1 MGKKNRDKNR
11 SKHPVPSAVQKPTIT
26 QAPSQDTITLEKTA
40 IEHGL
45 SVPDANNV
53 DLPNESQVELRKK
66 LQALIEAYNAGKD
79 RVEKKEFAL
88 LEYEETIKSDRDKLD
103 DSIRQC
109 EETRAA
115 LDKEHLELDTL
126 RNDLNLR
133 ETEIIKREA
142 DADAGFLERNEKSLE
157 RLKEVHHDILAK
169 SEERDKAGLEKF
181 KVEQEAFLNSLK
193 SRENEIIETENA
205 LQEKCLELERKLRD
219 AKWAEDDANDLKAHL
234 EEHLHCRVLKAVEEK
249 DHEIAVA
256 LETTVSLRER
266 NTELERT
273 LISRDEA
280 IKVLGNMSPEAVKR
294 QMDKLN
300 DRIKELQEDLA
311 NRPTQSEAEE
321 LTNLRSLKSSLENDR
336 ATLLDEKGRLES
348 RLGRLQIEVDA
359 MEILRDRNK
368 ALLEN
373 QRLLEAAVDD
383 LRKDI
388 DERLDK
394 HRDQPIYPEML
405 SMDADHELN
414 EQPTHLYPGSEGIN
428 LAEFSDDLR
437 HRIGS
442 IFNGNGGPELYYSP
456 EDIRAFLG
464 GLAMSKLHILQGI
477 SGIGKSSLPRAF
489 AEAVGGF
496 CETISVQAGWRDK
509 NDLFGY
515 YNAFENRYYESNF
528 VQAMYRAQSPK
539 WQHRFAIILLDE
551 MNLSHPEQYGADILD
566 VLERS
571 DEREK
576 HFELLTFSQKGQ
588 MPKKLKRGRYLQFSK
603 NVWIVGTANHE
614 ETTKDF
620 APKTYDRSMILE
632 LPNEPKPFVLKKLH
646 PRQPIA
652 YTAIIEAF
660 EEAAVNYSSEANKA
674 IKWMDDK
681 LRDEFSERFNIGW
694 GGRLESQIRRFL
706 PVVLASGG
714 TMGEAID
721 HILASRVLRKIK
733 GKHDNDEADLEAVKT
748 ILETSWPDKHSAPSS
763 SLKLINKEL
772 KHFRG

>member
-1 MGKKNRDKNR
+1 MGKKNRDKYR
-11 SKHPVPSAVQKPTIT
+11 PQFPTSSATQKTATPI
-26 QAPSQDTITLEKTA
+26 APSQDTNALEKTA
-40 IEHGL
+40 IEQGL
-45 SVPDANNV
+45 TVPDANNV
-53 DLPNESQVELRKK
+53 ALPNESQAELRKK

-79 RVEKKEFAL
+79 SIDKKEFAL
-88 LEYEETIKSDRDKLD
+88 LEAEETIKSDREKLD
-103 DSIRQC
+103 DAIRQC

-115 LDKEHLELDTL
+115 LENDRLEINKL

-133 ETEIIKREA
+133 ETEIVKREA
-142 DADAGFLERNEKSLE
+142 DADAAFLERNEMSLKQ
-157 RLKEVHHDILAK
+157 LKATHLEILAQA
-169 SEERDKAGLEKF
+169 EEREKTGWIKF
-181 KVEQEAFLNSLK
+181 KEEQEEFIKTLK
-193 SRENEIIETENA
+193 ARENKIIEDETA
-205 LQEKCLELERKLRD
+205 LREKNIELERATRE
-219 AKWAEDDANDLKAHL
+219 ANWAEEDANEMKSHI
-234 EEHLHCRVLKAVEEK
+234 EEHIQERVKKLVEEK
-249 DHEIAVA
+249 DHEIEVIQ
-256 LETTVSLRER
+256 EMTVSLRER
-266 NTELERT
+266 NAELERT

-300 DRIKELQEDLA
+300 DRIQELQEDLA

-321 LTNLRSLKSSLENDR
+321 LTSLRSLKSALENDR

-359 MEILRDRNK
+359 IEILRDRNK

-373 QRLLEAAVDD
+373 QRLLEAAIDD

-405 SMDADHELN
+405 SMDTDHELN
-414 EQPTHLYPGSEGIN
+414 EQLTHFYPGSDGID
-428 LAEFSDDLR
+428 LADFSDDLR

-442 IFNGNGGPELYYSP
+442 ISNGNGGPELYYSP

-464 GLAMSKLHILQGI
+464 GLAMSKLHLLQGI

-528 VQAMYRAQSPK
+528 VQAMYRAQSPR
-539 WQHRFAIILLDE
+539 WQHRFAIILMDE

-566 VLERS
+566 VLERT
-571 DEREK
+571 DERDR
-576 HFELLTFSQKGQ
+576 HFELLTFSPKGQ
-588 MPKKLKRGRYLQFSK
+588 SPKNLKRGRFLHFPK
-603 NVWIVGTANHE
+603 NVWIVGTANHD

-620 APKTYDRSMILE
+620 APKTYDRSMVLE
-632 LPNEPKPFVLKKLH
+632 LPNEPKSFTLKKVQ
-646 PRQPIA
+646 PRQPVA
-652 YTAIIEAF
+652 YIAIIEAF
-660 EEAAVNYSSEANKA
+660 EEAAGNYSSEANKA
-674 IKWMDDK
+674 IKWMEDK

-706 PVVLASGG
+706 PVILASGG

-748 ILETSWPDKHSAPSS
+748 ILETSWPDKHRAPSA

>member
-1 MGKKNRDKNR
+1 VR
-11 SKHPVPSAVQKPTIT
+11 
-26 QAPSQDTITLEKTA
+26 
-40 IEHGL
+40 
-45 SVPDANNV
+45 
-53 DLPNESQVELRKK
+53 
-66 LQALIEAYNAGKD
+66 
-79 RVEKKEFAL
+79 
-88 LEYEETIKSDRDKLD
+88 
-103 DSIRQC
+103 
-109 EETRAA
+109 
-115 LDKEHLELDTL
+115 
-126 RNDLNLR
+126 
-133 ETEIIKREA
+133 REA
-142 DADAGFLERNEKSLE
+142 DADSGFLERNEKSLE
-157 RLKEVHHDILAK
+157 KLKDVHHDILVK
-169 SEERDKAGLEKF
+169 SEERDKVGLHKF
-181 KVEQEAFLNSLK
+181 KVEQEAYLTDLK
-193 SRENEIIETENA
+193 VREKKIIDEETA
-205 LQEKCLELERKLRD
+205 LREKSLELDRKLRD
-219 AKWAEDDANDLKAHL
+219 AQWAEEDANEIKTHL
-234 EEHLHCRVLKAVEEK
+234 EEHIQDRVRKHVEEK
-249 DHEIAVA
+249 DHEIAVIN
-256 LETTVSLRER
+256 EKTTSLRER

-294 QMDKLN
+294 QMDYLN
-300 DRIKELQEDLA
+300 ARIKELQDDIA

-321 LTNLRSLKSSLENDR
+321 LPNLRSLRSTWENDR

-359 MEILRDRNK
+359 IEILRDRNK

-373 QRLLEAAVDD
+373 QRLLEAAIDD

-414 EQPTHLYPGSEGIN
+414 EPMSHLYPGSEGID
-428 LAEFSDDLR
+428 LSDFSEDLR

-442 IFNGNGGPELYYSP
+442 ILNGNGGPELYYSP
-456 EDIRAFLG
+456 QDVRAFLG
-464 GLAMSKLHILQGI
+464 GLAMSKLHLLQGI

-515 YNAFENRYYESNF
+515 FNAFENRFYESNF

-539 WQHRFAIILLDE
+539 WQHRLAIILLDE

-566 VLERS
+566 VLERT
-571 DEREK
+571 DERER
-576 HFELLTFSQKGQ
+576 HFELLSFTPKGQ
-588 MPKKLKRGRYLQFSK
+588 SPKRLKRGRYLQFPK
-603 NVWIVGTANHE
+603 NVWIVGTANHD

-620 APKTYDRSMILE
+620 APKTYDRSMVLE
-632 LPNEPKPFVLKKLH
+632 LPNEPKPFTLKKVP

-652 YTAIIEAF
+652 YTALVEAF
-660 EEAAVNYSSEANKA
+660 EEAAGTYSAEANKA
-674 IKWMDDK
+674 IKWMEDK

-714 TMGEAID
+714 TTGEAID
-721 HILASRVLRKIK
+721 HILSSRVLRKIK
-733 GKHDNDEADLEAVKT
+733 GKHDNDEADLEAIKS
-748 ILETSWPDKHSAPSS
+748 ILETTWPDKHCAPSA
-763 SLKLINKEL
+763 SLRLINKEL

>member
-1 MGKKNRDKNR
+1 MGKKNRDKYR
-11 SKHPVPSAVQKPTIT
+11 PQFPVPPVKQKTATP
-26 QAPSQDTITLEKTA
+26 QAPSQDTDALEKTA
-40 IEHGL
+40 TAQGL
-45 SVPDANNV
+45 AVPDANNV
-53 DLPNESQVELRKK
+53 ALPNESQAELRKK

-79 RVEKKEFAL
+79 SIEKKEFAL
-88 LEYEETIKSDRDKLD
+88 LEAEEIIKSDRDKLD
-103 DSIRQC
+103 GSVRQC
-109 EETRAA
+109 EKTRVA
-115 LDKEHLELDTL
+115 LDNERLELNKL

-133 ETEIIKREA
+133 ETEIVKREA

-157 RLKEVHHDILAK
+157 RLKDVHHDILAK
-169 SEERDKAGLEKF
+169 SEERDKTGLEKF
-181 KVEQEAFLNSLK
+181 KAEQEDFLNSLQ
-193 SRENEIIETENA
+193 SRENEIIEKENA
-205 LQEKCLELERKLRD
+205 LREKCLELERKLRE
-219 AKWAEDDANDLKAHL
+219 ALWAEEDANDLKSHL
-234 EEHLHCRVLKAVEEK
+234 EEHIQDRVRKTVEEK
-249 DHEIAVA
+249 DHEILVA
-256 LETTVSLRER
+256 LEKTASLRER
-266 NTELERT
+266 NAELERT

-300 DRIKELQEDLA
+300 YRIKELQEDLA

-321 LTNLRSLKSSLENDR
+321 LASLRSLKSALENDR

-359 MEILRDRNK
+359 IEILRDRNK

-373 QRLLEAAVDD
+373 QRLLEAAIDD

-414 EQPTHLYPGSEGIN
+414 EQLTHFYPGSEGID
-428 LAEFSDDLR
+428 LAAFSDDLR

-442 IFNGNGGPELYYSP
+442 ISNGNGPELYYSP

-464 GLAMSKLHILQGI
+464 GLAMSKLHLLQGI

-539 WQHRFAIILLDE
+539 WQHRFAIILMDE

-566 VLERS
+566 VLERTN
-571 DEREK
+571 ERDR
-576 HFELLTFSQKGQ
+576 HFELLTFSPKGQ
-588 MPKKLKRGRYLQFSK
+588 SPKNLKRGRYLHFPK
-603 NVWIVGTANHE
+603 NVWIVGTANHD

-620 APKTYDRSMILE
+620 APKTYDRSMVLE
-632 LPNEPKPFVLKKLH
+632 LPNEPKPFALKKVQ
-646 PRQPIA
+646 PRQPVA

-660 EEAAVNYSSEANKA
+660 EEAAGKYSSEANKA
-674 IKWMDDK
+674 IKWVEDK

-733 GKHDNDEADLEAVKT
+733 GKHDNDEADLEAVKS
-748 ILETSWPDKHSAPSS
+748 ILETSWPDKHCAPSA
-763 SLKLINKEL
+763 SLRLINKEL
-772 KHFRG
+772 KHLRG

>member
-1 MGKKNRDKNR
+1 MAKNKNKYR
-11 SKHPVPSAVQKPTIT
+11 PSIPAPPVHKPASP
-26 QAPSQDTITLEKTA
+26 QASSQDTNTLEKKAT
-40 IEHGL
+40 EQGL
-45 SVPDANNV
+45 NVPDTSNV
-53 DLPNESQVELRKK
+53 ALPNENQAELRKK
-66 LQALIEAYNAGKD
+66 LQALIGTYTVGIEEI
-79 RVEKKEFAL
+79 EKKKLAL
-88 LEYEETIKSDRDKLD
+88 LEAEEKISAEKNKLDDDIKQYEETRTCIDNDR
-103 DSIRQC
+103 
-109 EETRAA
+109 
-115 LDKEHLELDTL
+115 LELNKL

-133 ETEIIKREA
+133 ETEIVRREA
-142 DADAGFLERNEKSLE
+142 DADSGFLERNERSLE
-157 RLKEVHHDILAK
+157 KLKDVHHDILVK
-169 SEERDKAGLEKF
+169 SEERDKVGLQKF
-181 KVEQEAFLNSLK
+181 KVEQEAYLTDLK
-193 SRENEIIETENA
+193 AREKKIIDEETV
-205 LQEKCLELERKLRD
+205 LREKSLELDRKLRD
-219 AKWAEDDANDLKAHL
+219 AQWAEEDANEIKTHL
-234 EEHLHCRVLKAVEEK
+234 EEHIQARVRKHVEEK
-249 DHEIAVA
+249 DHEIAVIN
-256 LETTVSLRER
+256 EKTTSLRER

-294 QMDKLN
+294 QMDYLN
-300 DRIKELQEDLA
+300 ARIKELQDDIA

-321 LTNLRSLKSSLENDR
+321 LTNLRSLRSTWENDR

-359 MEILRDRNK
+359 IEILRDRNK

-373 QRLLEAAVDD
+373 QRLLEAAIDD

-414 EQPTHLYPGSEGIN
+414 EPMSHLYPGSEGID
-428 LAEFSDDLR
+428 LSDFSEDLR

-442 IFNGNGGPELYYSP
+442 ILNGNGGPELYYSP
-456 EDIRAFLG
+456 QDVRAFLG
-464 GLAMSKLHILQGI
+464 GLAMSKLHLLQGI

-515 YNAFENRYYESNF
+515 FNAFENRFYESNF

-539 WQHRFAIILLDE
+539 WQHRLAIILLDE

-566 VLERS
+566 VLERT
-571 DEREK
+571 DERER
-576 HFELLTFSQKGQ
+576 HFELLSFTPKGQ
-588 MPKKLKRGRYLQFSK
+588 SPKRLKRGRYLQFPK
-603 NVWIVGTANHE
+603 NVWIVGTANHD

-620 APKTYDRSMILE
+620 APKTYDRSMVLE
-632 LPNEPKPFVLKKLH
+632 LPNEPKPFTLKKVP

-652 YTAIIEAF
+652 YTALVEAF
-660 EEAAVNYSSEANKA
+660 EEAAGTYSAEANKA
-674 IKWMDDK
+674 IKWMEDK

-714 TMGEAID
+714 TTGEAID
-721 HILASRVLRKIK
+721 HILSSRVLRKIK
-733 GKHDNDEADLEAVKT
+733 GKHDNDEADLEAIKS
-748 ILETSWPDKHSAPSS
+748 ILETTWPDKHCAPSA
-763 SLKLINKEL
+763 SLRLINKEL

>member
-1 MGKKNRDKNR
+1 MAKNKNKYR
-11 SKHPVPSAVQKPTIT
+11 PSIPAPPVHKPASP
-26 QAPSQDTITLEKTA
+26 QASSQDTNTLEKKAT
-40 IEHGL
+40 EQGL
-45 SVPDANNV
+45 NVPDTSNIA
-53 DLPNESQVELRKK
+53 LPNENQAELRKK
-66 LQALIEAYNAGKD
+66 LQALIDAYTVGKEEID
-79 RVEKKEFAL
+79 KKELAL
-88 LEYEETIKSDRDKLD
+88 LEAEEKISIEKNKLD
-103 DSIRQC
+103 DDIKQY
-109 EETRAA
+109 EDTRTCI
-115 LDKEHLELDTL
+115 DNDRLELNKL

-133 ETEIIKREA
+133 ETEIVRREA
-142 DADAGFLERNEKSLE
+142 DADSGFLERNEKSLE
-157 RLKEVHHDILAK
+157 KLKDVHHDILVK
-169 SEERDKAGLEKF
+169 SEERDKVGLQKF
-181 KVEQEAFLNSLK
+181 KVEQEAYLTDLK
-193 SRENEIIETENA
+193 AREKKIIDEETV
-205 LQEKCLELERKLRD
+205 LREKSLELDRKLRD
-219 AKWAEDDANDLKAHL
+219 AQWAEEDANEINTHL
-234 EEHLHCRVLKAVEEK
+234 EEHIQARVRKHVEEK
-249 DHEIAVA
+249 DHEIAVIN
-256 LETTVSLRER
+256 EKTRGLRER

-294 QMDKLN
+294 QMDNLN
-300 DRIKELQEDLA
+300 ARIKELQDDIA

-321 LTNLRSLKSSLENDR
+321 LTNLRSLRSAWENDR

-359 MEILRDRNK
+359 IEILRDRNK

-373 QRLLEAAVDD
+373 QRLLEAAIDD

-414 EQPTHLYPGSEGIN
+414 ESLTHFYPGSEGVD
-428 LAEFSDDLR
+428 LTEFSEDLR

-442 IFNGNGGPELYYSP
+442 ISNGNGGPELYYSD

-464 GLAMSKLHILQGI
+464 GLAMSKLHLLQGI

-489 AEAVGGF
+489 AGAVGGF

-528 VQAMYRAQSPK
+528 VQAMYRAQSPR
-539 WQHRFAIILLDE
+539 WQHRFAILLLDE

-566 VLERS
+566 VLERT
-571 DEREK
+571 DERER
-576 HFELLTFSQKGQ
+576 HFELLSFTPKGQ
-588 MPKKLKRGRYLQFSK
+588 SPKKLEKGRYLHFPK
-603 NVWIVGTANHE
+603 NVWIVGTANHD

-620 APKTYDRSMILE
+620 APKTYDRSMVLE
-632 LPNEPKPFVLKKLH
+632 LPNEPKPFTINKVP
-646 PRQPIA
+646 PRQPVA
-652 YTAIIEAF
+652 YTSLIEAF
-660 EEAAVNYSSEANKA
+660 ETAAENYSAEANKA
-674 IKWMDDK
+674 IKWMEDK

-714 TMGEAID
+714 TQGEAID
-721 HILASRVLRKIK
+721 HILSSRVLRKIK
-733 GKHDNDEADLEAVKT
+733 GKHDNDEADLEAVKS
-748 ILETSWPDKHSAPSS
+748 ILETSWPDKKHAPII
-763 SLKLINKEL
+763 SLRLINKEL